1 MYFYLYRKLAGW
13 FAFRVRVSLFHSWL
27 LWFALVFGCQPPL
40 FIGSLHLC
48 QCRQFNQR
56 KNSVWSGLEV
66 RVSVKTAEIIRG
78 TNFPFIGVVSVA
90 SSSHVREVKD
100 LSLCPVCQEMMY
112 LVSMTIMALPSKEQ
126 STARSHTSL
135 ASKQVRLSNMYL
147 LYSGR

>member
-1 MYFYLYRKLAGW
+1 MYFSLYRKLAGW
-13 FAFRVRVSLFHSWL
+13 FALRVSLFHSWL
-27 LWFALVFGCQPPL
+27 LWFALVFGCQPRL
-40 FIGSLHLC
+40 FSVPCISANVD
-48 QCRQFNQR
+48 RVNQR

-100 LSLCPVCQEMMY
+100 LSLRLVCQEMMY